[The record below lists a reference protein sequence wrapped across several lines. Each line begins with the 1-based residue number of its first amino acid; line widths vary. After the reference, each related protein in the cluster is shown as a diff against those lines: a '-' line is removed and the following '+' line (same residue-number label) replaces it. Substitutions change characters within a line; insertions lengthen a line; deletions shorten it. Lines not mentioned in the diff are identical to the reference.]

1 MTDSAVL
8 QPSLKQ
14 RGWQVDRFI
23 VSTALVGLA
32 LLGGLIWLAAAPFM
46 VALFVVGAAL
56 GMALYH
62 GAFGFTAGW
71 RNLVVKKRGA
81 GMRAQLLLFG
91 VTSLIMV
98 PMLHSGQEGMVGAV
112 APVGLSLVVG
122 SFLFGIGMQ
131 LGGGC
136 GSGTLF
142 TVGAGNIRMVV
153 TLVFFI
159 TGAVLGSI
167 HLPWWLG
174 QSGFDPVSLVSTFGV
189 SGAILVQLV
198 ALGLIACWVN
208 RIERKAHDSIK
219 RDELLWKSQDHGVLR
234 TLLSGHW
241 PFTWAI
247 LILAAG
253 NVLTLAISGA
263 PWSITFAFNV
273 WGAKA
278 LEMVGVQM
286 SQFEFWQWDYP
297 AMALKDSVL
306 TNIPSVMN
314 FGLLLGAMLAA
325 GLASSFNESSG
336 TKPKGRQ
343 LLASVVGGLLL
354 GYGARLGFGCNV
366 GALFSGIASASLH
379 AWVWFASAFVGS
391 WIGIQLRPWFRL
403 PN

>member
-1 MTDSAVL
+1 MTQAAVIR
-8 QPSLKQ
+8 S
-14 RGWQVDRFI
+14 GGVQVRPAIDRF
-23 VSTALVGLA
+23 VVTTALAGFAV
-32 LLGGLIWLAAAPFM
+32 LGGLIWLETAPFM
-46 VALFVVGAAL
+46 VALFAIGTVL

-71 RNLVVKKRGA
+71 RNLVVHKRGA

-91 VTSLIMV
+91 LTSLVMV
-98 PMLHSGQEGMVGAV
+98 PLLNSGQPGLIGAV
-112 APVGLSLVVG
+112 APVGTSLVVG

-142 TVGAGNIRMVV
+142 TVGAGNLRMVV

-159 TGAVLGSI
+159 AGAVLGSI
-167 HLPWWLG
+167 HLPWWLD
-174 QSGFDPVSLVSTFGV
+174 QPGFDPVPLVASLGV
-189 SGAILVQLV
+189 WGAILAQLV
-198 ALGLIACWVN
+198 ALAAIAWWVN
-208 RIERKAHDSIK
+208 RIERKAHGRIE
-219 RDELLWKSQDHGVLR
+219 RDELLLRRDGQGVWT
-234 TLLSGHW
+234 TLLTGRW
-241 PFTWAI
+241 PLTWAI

-253 NVLTLAISGA
+253 NVLTVAIGGA

-278 LEMVGVQM
+278 LQAVGVDM
-286 SQFEFWQWDYP
+286 TQFEFWQWDYP

-325 GLASSFNESSG
+325 GLANRFNEASRNR
-336 TKPKGRQ
+336 PEGRPF
-343 LLASVVGGLLL
+343 LAAVIGGLLL
-354 GYGARLGFGCNV
+354 GYGARLGFGCNI

-379 AWVWFASAFVGS
+379 AWVWFACAFAGS
-391 WIGIQLRPWFRL
+391 LIGIRLRPWFRL
-403 PN
+403 AN